1 LSDFACLPDA
11 KPVIFQRQEEIVRP
25 SRLFARAFFA
35 GAVVAALAAVVHVPR
50 ARAEDAQCADGDR
63 NLCATVKLRDVTLY
77 YYWV

>member
-1 LSDFACLPDA
+1 MCLSR
-11 KPVIFQRQEEIVRP
+11 VI
-25 SRLFARAFFA
+25 ARTFFA
-35 GAVVAALAAVVHVPR
+35 GAVVAALASVVHVPR